1 MGEIYR
7 KANLCVY
14 PIGSV
19 NSDTK
24 YALITFL
31 KESMGKALYV
41 YDNLDY
47 ERLVMEWF
55 DKHCARLLNSIN
67 MENEIKNAL
76 EVVCSTLYKVE
87 TKSSSLRDLS
97 GKLQYRIP
105 PLLVCN
111 DYLPVKLLVEC
122 LQSLDK

>member
-1 MGEIYR
+1 MGEVYR

-14 PIGSV
+14 PLGVI

-24 YALITFL
+24 YALVTFL

-41 YDNLDY
+41 CDNLDY

-55 DKHCARLLNSIN
+55 DKYCARLLSSIN
-67 MENEIKNAL
+67 MENEIRNAL

-87 TKSSSLRDLS
+87 TKSSSLNDLS
-97 GKLQYRIP
+97 RKLQYRIP
-105 PLLVCN
+105 QLLMCN
-111 DYLPVKLLVEC
+111 DYLPVKLLIER
-122 LQSLDK
+122 LQSLDE